1 MAIATGLL
9 SPAVVAGMTGGGGI
23 KDGLLAPKRPLYAR
37 LYDRIVPGSGEDD
50 SDADKVAAFRQ
61 GLLGLAAGMAQTGG
75 QGFMGALGT
84 GLATG
89 LEQLNAGRDSMA
101 NARYK
106 QMLMA
111 SQGGD
116 PAGLREFNELTR
128 IASDPNETPE
138 RRQAASVRLGMTG
151 RASSA
156 GYSLVKFTGADG
168 RPRVGTLNGQ
178 TGRIDTPDGL
188 SFSPSAVQIT
198 GIGAQGY
205 APDAP
210 TQRAANGEPVR
221 IDPSVPAW
229 LRDQILA
236 NPDGGEYHQPDAG
249 TFTPAPA
256 IPRTTNPSAWAGPT
270 AAEEAAAVTAA
281 TERTKLSLMPT
292 ELDIRTRAAVD
303 QAGQV
308 AAATAQAER
317 DAEAPKRIARYQQA
331 ISSAGNVID
340 SISNATKLVGKSST
354 GFIGARSRGF
364 EGSPAYNLAAEIETI
379 KANLGFDRLQQMR
392 DNSPTGGAL
401 GSVAVQELTALQSTI
416 SNLDPNQS
424 EDQLRENLDRV
435 KTHYENWMNAVK
447 SAIHDERMG
456 AARSEPAAPP
466 ANGGW
471 GIQRVK

>member
-50 SDADKVAAFRQ
+50 SDAAKVAAFRQ

-111 SQGGD
+111 SQGGG

-128 IASDPNETPE
+128 IASDPNETPD
-138 RRQAASVRLGMTG
+138 RRQAASVRLGVSG

-156 GYSLVKFTGADG
+156 GYSQVKFTGADG
-168 RPRVGTLNGQ
+168 RPRIGVLNGQ
-178 TGRIDTPDGL
+178 TGRIETPDGL
-188 SFSPSAVQIT
+188 SFNPAMVQVT
-198 GIGAQGY
+198 DVAESGFGGVQ
-205 APDAP
+205 
-210 TQRAANGEPVR
+210 QAANGEQVR
-221 IDPSVPAW
+221 IDPSVPKW

-236 NPDGGEYHQPDAG
+236 NPDGGEYHQPGTG

-256 IPRTTNPSAWAGPT
+256 LPRTTNPSAWAGPT

-281 TERTKLSLMPT
+281 TERTKLSLLPT
-292 ELDIRTRAAVD
+292 ELGIRTKAAVD

-401 GSVAVQELTALQSTI
+401 GSVAVQELTALQSTV

-424 EDQLRENLDRV
+424 EDQLRANLDRV
-435 KTHYENWMNAVK
+435 KTHYENWMSAVN
-447 SAIHDERMG
+447 SAIHDEQMG

>member
-23 KDGLLAPKRPLYAR
+23 KDGLLASKRPLYAR

-89 LEQLNAGRDSMA
+89 LEQMNASRDSMA
-101 NARYK
+101 SAKYK

-111 SQGGD
+111 QQAGD
-116 PAGLREFNELTR
+116 PAGFR
-128 IASDPNETPE
+128 AMDM
-138 RRQAASVRLGMTG
+138 QA
-151 RASSA
+151 RAA
-156 GYSLVKFTGADG
+156 GYEPGTQGYQDFFRRANGEIARAGGASPSVVKFKGADG
-168 RPRVGTLNGQ
+168 RERVGIFNPAEQ
-178 TGRIDTPDGL
+178 TITTPDGMV
-188 SFSPSAVQIT
+188 FSAGGVQIT
-198 GIGAQGY
+198 GMGAQGY

-281 TERTKLSLMPT
+281 TERTKLSLLPT
-292 ELDIRTRAAVD
+292 ELGIRTNAAVD
-303 QAGQV
+303 QAGRV
-308 AAATAQAER
+308 TAATAQAER

-424 EDQLRENLDRV
+424 EDQLRANLDRV

-447 SAIHDERMG
+447 SAIHDEQIG

-471 GIQRVK
+471 GIQRVN